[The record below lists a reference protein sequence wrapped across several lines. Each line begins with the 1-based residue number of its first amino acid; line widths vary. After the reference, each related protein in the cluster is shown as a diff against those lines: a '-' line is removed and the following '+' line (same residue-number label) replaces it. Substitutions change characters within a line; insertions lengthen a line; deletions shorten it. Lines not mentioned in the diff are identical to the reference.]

1 MSSKKKQATL
11 KTARAGSVQ
20 LGAPGAVKSD
30 DAQRGSSMTLRRGS
44 MINTVRSPEVYPRAK
59 VSTLNCASSA
69 EKLKIE
75 KEGEAAVEMLRK
87 ERLARAATKRSLAG
101 TSSEAGSSTE
111 PKATKMKDLSDSAKK
126 RTRATDAANIKRNG
140 RIDLVSSPVKMEG
153 CSYIA

>member
-59 VSTLNCASSA
+59 VSTLELC
-69 EKLKIE
+69 LLG
-75 KEGEAAVEMLRK
+75 GEAQDRK
-87 ERLARAATKRSLAG
+87 GGRGRS
-101 TSSEAGSSTE
+101 
-111 PKATKMKDLSDSAKK
+111 
-126 RTRATDAANIKRNG
+126 
-140 RIDLVSSPVKMEG
+140 
-153 CSYIA
+153 